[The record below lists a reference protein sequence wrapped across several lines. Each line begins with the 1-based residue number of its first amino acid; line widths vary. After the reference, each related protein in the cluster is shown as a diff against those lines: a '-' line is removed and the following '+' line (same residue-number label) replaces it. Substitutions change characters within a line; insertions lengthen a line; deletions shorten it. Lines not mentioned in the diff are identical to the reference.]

1 MELFLFYGIW
11 GLEFYYQDI
20 GFEKVIVYQWWYEVV
35 CGEIDLYV
43 LVWEVMEIVFRL
55 QFLDDVDE
63 VVNSVFI

>member
-1 MELFLFYGIW
+1 MELFFFYGIW

-55 QFLDDVDE
+55 QFLEDVDE